1 MADWRDRLRQAM
13 EEAGFSMKRLSLK
26 AGRGESFVRDL
37 VNRDRTPSIENLKA
51 IADALG
57 VSPNWLLS
65 GDDQLRLKVPVVGF
79 ASAGEGWTP
88 FDDAQLG
95 AVEFELDAPEYIAI
109 EVRGDSMSPVFRD
122 GDTLFCRRRL
132 GAHVDNY
139 IGLEC
144 VLRTSNAEHFV
155 KILTRGGKP
164 GTFNLR
170 SYNPHFRDIEDVTLE
185 WAAPIVWIKRRGS

>member
-1 MADWRDRLRQAM
+1 M